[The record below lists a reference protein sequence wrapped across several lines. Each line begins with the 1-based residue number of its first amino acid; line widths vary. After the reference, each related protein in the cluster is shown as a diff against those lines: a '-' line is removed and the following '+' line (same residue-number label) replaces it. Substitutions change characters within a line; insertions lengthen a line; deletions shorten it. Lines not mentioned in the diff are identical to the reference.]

1 MGKLNK
7 AKALSQKISKRVE
20 AAQKTVTSIAS
31 KVSFKAKDK
40 TTDQKLLLT
49 QTPTGLTPKKPKNK
63 KEKLR
68 LKHKN
73 LLTKFAQQ
81 KKQKKL
87 EIAQKNREKT
97 PVVGDMRKLK
107 DALPSLDEL
116 FKLSKE
122 KNATGLPANTEAES
136 NKKLNVREKI
146 KKKNKQLVNRVT
158 SLQALLKDPDF
169 KKNPREAIAYHI
181 KYKNGIVE

>member
-1 MGKLNK
+1 MGKVNK
-7 AKALSQKISKRVE
+7 TRALKQKLSKRID
-20 AAQKTVTSIAS
+20 ATKKAVTSIAS

-40 TTDQKLLLT
+40 SSDTNLLLS
-49 QTPTGLTPKKPKNK
+49 QTPSGLTPKKHKNK
-63 KEKLR
+63 KEKFR

-81 KKQKKL
+81 KKQKKE
-87 EIAQKNREKT
+87 EIAKKNREKT
-97 PVVGDMRKLK
+97 AVVGDMKKLK

-116 FKLSKE
+116 FKLSRENIK
-122 KNATGLPANTEAES
+122 TGVPIEEPQVP
-136 NKKLNVREKI
+136 KKLNTKDKI
-146 KKKNKQLVNRVT
+146 KKKNKQLVNRVS

-181 KYKNGIVE
+181 KYTNGLIE